1 MGGQPAGEGL
11 EAMDFICPL
20 CHISEVR
27 QNWKDTKSKGSKDA
41 NVDAQYKARHSIPP
55 VKVALN
61 VLIYEGPLKWT
72 SHGIVPQVL
81 YEAMKPY
88 LVEEEEGN
96 LIYKEVEFDLNTNED
111 VDVHPE
117 QIMAALGPLASI
129 PRVWM
134 LVFVYTHTNEETRTL
149 FFGTNLAVQTVCNW
163 FDVLLPEDAH
173 SLLMKHDTI
182 MSMLCCGVL
191 GKVVTAYEEL
201 KTHCLSLLI
210 THCLV
215 FEAGAFQATF
225 ATPFFLAYAHKF
237 LLKNVHFDE
246 HQLRNVVA
254 QSMYLGRH
262 SRVIMLFTLD
272 NGRTLQ
278 VSKFI
283 WLNCGTR
290 PWGEPLPMQ
299 CKGCKARR
307 TYNVKEHVEDNVYI
321 TLWGQSYAHI
331 NFIVVIGIMWLC
343 SRTQSWRMRMSE
355 LQPSAQRAH
364 GQPGLLSA
372 TPGWR
377 ARLLYILLVK
387 AEPV

>member
-1 MGGQPAGEGL
+1 MCYKRFKGGQPAGEGL

-117 QIMAALGPLASI
+117 QIMAALGPLASTDC
-129 PRVWM
+129 P
-134 LVFVYTHTNEETRTL
+134 
-149 FFGTNLAVQTVCNW
+149 Q
-163 FDVLLPEDAH
+163 
-173 SLLMKHDTI
+173 S
-182 MSMLCCGVL
+182 
-191 GKVVTAYEEL
+191 YEEL
-201 KTHCLSLLI
+201 KTHCL
-210 THCLV
+210 
-215 FEAGAFQATF
+215 
-225 ATPFFLAYAHKF
+225 
-237 LLKNVHFDE
+237 
-246 HQLRNVVA
+246 RNVVA
-254 QSMYLGRH
+254 QSLYLGRH

-278 VSKFI
+278 VSEFI
-283 WLNCGTR
+283 WLNCG
-290 PWGEPLPMQ
+290 
-299 CKGCKARR
+299 
-307 TYNVKEHVEDNVYI
+307 
-321 TLWGQSYAHI
+321 
-331 NFIVVIGIMWLC
+331 IMWLR

-377 ARLLYILLVK
+377 SPSLTLEYSRSNSPQISKSHRTLLMPSTASAANSGLPTLNLNIGPEREGEETWYGIPFDSLIHLTLPTNSGFRLSTRSIASVQ
-387 AEPV
+387 